1 MHQPSFPSFLLAFA
15 TWERSPWLCL
25 FRLLRFFVA
34 FFSYDGENWD
44 CINKIFASTPQAS
57 SVSELACPGKPPHT
71 MSSASYS
78 VLPMLSLSSRLVV
91 HCASEWIGCLVGT
104 VLSIVGQVT
113 SWASLVSLHRRAMGE
128 NETWQPTRTALDPT
142 SLVLAMVGIVDYV
155 LSFFVS
161 AMMVIGFGFSL
172 SKFW

>member
-25 FRLLRFFVA
+25 FRLLRIFVA

-57 SVSELACPGKPPHT
+57 SVSELACPGKPPQT

-78 VLPMLSLSSRLVV
+78 VHSPFIHIAYVF
-91 HCASEWIGCLVGT
+91 T
-104 VLSIVGQVT
+104 VAKYSTWNFSFPYKFADSKCFTETMYCKVFHLELSISQTLHVP
-113 SWASLVSLHRRAMGE
+113 SSLF
-128 NETWQPTRTALDPT
+128 WQLLLALD
-142 SLVLAMVGIVDYV
+142 SHYQN
-155 LSFFVS
+155 
-161 AMMVIGFGFSL
+161 FGR
-172 SKFW
+172 